1 MSAVKTNEIVVLQA
15 CGVMTCLIRL
25 SGLRGEEQKEKDL
38 ENRSMRMKYEEIQSS
53 QKIKIY

>member
-1 MSAVKTNEIVVLQA
+1 M
-15 CGVMTCLIRL
+15 
-25 SGLRGEEQKEKDL
+25 SGLRGEEQKEKEL